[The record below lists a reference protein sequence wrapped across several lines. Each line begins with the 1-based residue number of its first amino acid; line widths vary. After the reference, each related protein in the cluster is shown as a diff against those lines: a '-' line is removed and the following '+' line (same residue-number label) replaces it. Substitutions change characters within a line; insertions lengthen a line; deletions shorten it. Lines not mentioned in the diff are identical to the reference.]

1 MMRED
6 EKYSWLHR
14 NNYGE
19 GGWGKL
25 ARFLSAELK
34 YPSNRKILLIDF
46 GCGRG
51 GALDFLTGRG
61 FKCEGVE
68 ISSFL
73 CDKLNKEGKKV
84 YHASIDD
91 LFMIKDKTYDVGF
104 SNDVLEHIPERYIRN
119 AVEEMER
126 VTKDYLFL
134 KISLVPSKNLSREGE
149 NLHLTVW
156 DVRKWHNLL
165 EGFGKTKR
173 IRKPLSKHVSF
184 IIQLNHYINQS
195 F

>member
-1 MMRED
+1 MTRED
-6 EKYSWLHR
+6 EKYSWLYQ
-14 NNYGE
+14 NSYGE

-25 ARFLSAELK
+25 AKFVSIGLD
-34 YPSNRKILLIDF
+34 YPQNKKISLIDF

-51 GALDFLTGRG
+51 GALNFLTGRG
-61 FKCEGVE
+61 FNCEGVE

-91 LFMIKDKTYDVGF
+91 LFMIKDKTYDIGF
-104 SNDVLEHIPERYIRN
+104 SNDVLEHLSEKYIRK

-134 KISLVPSKNLSREGE
+134 RICLTPSKVLSKEGE
-149 NLHLTVW
+149 NPHLTLWNVK
-156 DVRKWHNLL
+156 KWYNLL
-165 EGFGKTKR
+165 KRFGKIKK
-173 IRKPLSKHVSF
+173 IRKPLSKHVGF
-184 IIQLNHYINQS
+184 VIQLNHKAL
-195 F
+195 